1 MWNNI
6 TYNIVA
12 VEYLDEIDFTQIEE
26 TSIDTIRY
34 SIDQSMFTIKW
45 TTQPTFLT
53 DESVSVLGTYSHEDM
68 LIKMD
73 TSSWISPPEDI

>member
-1 MWNNI
+1 MWNNT

-53 DESVSVLGTYSHEDM
+53 DESVLVLGTYNHEDM
-68 LIKMD
+68 LVEMD
-73 TSSWISPPEDI
+73 TSSWTSPPEDI